1 MNINYVMWRCLGW
14 RSWLAEEGCSILNIN
29 SVILDHFC
37 KTTLML
43 SKACLSITLKNKNVQ
58 TRQAWRLGAH
68 SNNQLIRTHMHITF
82 IKTLYLKPDLD
93 LAV

>member
-1 MNINYVMWRCLGW
+1 
-14 RSWLAEEGCSILNIN
+14 
-29 SVILDHFC
+29 
-37 KTTLML
+37 ML

-58 TRQAWRLGAH
+58 TRQACRLGAH